1 MAENKAVIIFI
12 RKPELGKVKTR
23 LAKGVGQE
31 KALEIYNKLLE
42 HTRKESLK
50 VDCDRFLFYE
60 GEIDTQ
66 DQWSDSDFQKFVQ
79 CSGDLGSKM
88 KHAFTIAL
96 AKYEQVLI
104 IGSDCPEISH
114 KDIERGFFELEEHDV
129 VIGPARDGG
138 YYLLGMSALQL
149 FLFDDMPWSEENLL
163 EESII
168 RVQDRGLQYA
178 LLKTKSD
185 IDYKE
190 DWEEFK
196 HLLD

>member
-114 KDIERGFFELEEHDV
+114 KDIKRGFFELEEHDV